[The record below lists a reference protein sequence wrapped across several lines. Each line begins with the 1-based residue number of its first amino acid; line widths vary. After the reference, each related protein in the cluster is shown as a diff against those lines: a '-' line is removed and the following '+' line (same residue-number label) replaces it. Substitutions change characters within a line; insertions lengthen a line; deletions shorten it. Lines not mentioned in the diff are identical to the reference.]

1 MARAA
6 GVATP
11 RAVARAGRRLAVETL
26 FEADFGQ
33 RTPAAV
39 LARRVEAAPVAPEEE
54 AFARRIV
61 DDVVRDRDRIDS
73 RIEAAAPAYPV
84 VQLGRID
91 RALLRSALGEMLHS
105 ATPTRV
111 VIAEWVAL
119 ARVYSGEPA
128 RRLVNGV
135 LGRIA
140 RENGVDRTDGRR
152 DGGPAAP
159 SGVEQWR
166 EQGGRDDVRATQE
179 DRRGAAGRRRRAGH
193 A

>member
-1 MARAA
+1 MTTIGTRSGRAA
-6 GVATP
+6 
-11 RAVARAGRRLAVETL
+11 ARAGRRLAVETL
-26 FEADFGQ
+26 FESDFGQ

-39 LARRVEAAPVAPEEE
+39 LARRIDAAEPDPAVAET
-54 AFARRIV
+54 ARAIIGAV
-61 DDVVRDRDRIDS
+61 TAQRDRIDAL
-73 RIEAAAPAYPV
+73 IEAAAPVYPV

-119 ARVYSGEPA
+119 ARMYSGEPA

-140 RENGVDRTDGRR
+140 RETGADRSDGW
-152 DGGPAAP
+152 
-159 SGVEQWR
+159 EQ
-166 EQGGRDDVRATQE
+166 
-179 DRRGAAGRRRRAGH
+179 AGSSARRRRT
-193 A
+193 

>member
-1 MARAA
+1 MATVERGN
-6 GVATP
+6 GVSSVRSA
-11 RAVARAGRRLAVETL
+11 ARAGRRLAVETL
-26 FEADFGQ
+26 FESDFGQ

-39 LARRVEAAPVAPEEE
+39 LERRVEAVEPSAEALAVAR
-54 AFARRIV
+54 AIIGFVTANRA
-61 DDVVRDRDRIDS
+61 DIDA

-91 RALLRSALGEMLHS
+91 RALLRSGLGEMLHS

-140 RENGVDRTDGRR
+140 RESGAERPGGRHE
-152 DGGPAAP
+152 DGPAAK
-159 SGVEQWR
+159 
-166 EQGGRDDVRATQE
+166 A
-179 DRRGAAGRRRRAGH
+179 RRR
-193 A
+193 

>member
-1 MARAA
+1 
-6 GVATP
+6 VAPTERVVGERGP
-11 RAVARAGRRLAVETL
+11 STRSTARAGRRLAVETL

-39 LARRVEAAPVAPEEE
+39 LERRVEAAPPSPRALAVAREIIGSVT
-54 AFARRIV
+54 AYRA
-61 DDVVRDRDRIDS
+61 DIDA

-140 RENGVDRTDGRR
+140 RETGADRPDERQDG
-152 DGGPAAP
+152 
-159 SGVEQWR
+159 S
-166 EQGGRDDVRATQE
+166 ATKA
-179 DRRGAAGRRRRAGH
+179 RRG
-193 A
+193 

>member
-1 MARAA
+1 MC
-6 GVATP
+6 
-11 RAVARAGRRLAVETL
+11 AVEPGTTDRTAARAGRRLAVETL
-26 FEADFGQ
+26 FESDFGQ
-33 RTPAAV
+33 RTPGAV
-39 LARRVEAAPVAPEEE
+39 LERRLEALPATEGAEAVARA
-54 AFARRIV
+54 IV
-61 DDVVRDRDRIDS
+61 RSVIAHRDEIDA

-91 RALLRSALGEMLHS
+91 RALLRCALGEMLHS

-140 RENGVDRTDGRR
+140 RETGADRSDGRQE
-152 DGGPAAP
+152 GA
-159 SGVEQWR
+159 S
-166 EQGGRDDVRATQE
+166 ATK
-179 DRRGAAGRRRRAGH
+179 ARRR
-193 A
+193 

>member
-1 MARAA
+1 MNAAPERGATARGA
-6 GVATP
+6 
-11 RAVARAGRRLAVETL
+11 ARAGRRLAVETM
-26 FEADFGQ
+26 FESDFGQ

-39 LARRVEAAPVAPEEE
+39 LERRLEALPVTEAVE
-54 AFARRIV
+54 AFARAIV
-61 DDVVRDRDRIDS
+61 RSVTAHRDDIDA

-91 RALLRSALGEMLHS
+91 RALLRCALGEMLHS

-140 RENGVDRTDGRR
+140 RETGADRSDGRQER
-152 DGGPAAP
+152 GSAA
-159 SGVEQWR
+159 
-166 EQGGRDDVRATQE
+166 RA
-179 DRRGAAGRRRRAGH
+179 RRR
-193 A
+193 

>member
-1 MARAA
+1 MT
-6 GVATP
+6 TP
-11 RAVARAGRRLAVETL
+11 TAERAVSERSGARAGRRLAVETL
-26 FEADFGQ
+26 FESDFGQ

-39 LARRVEAAPVAPEEE
+39 LERRIEAAPPSPRALDL
-54 AFARRIV
+54 ARGIV
-61 DDVVRDRDRIDS
+61 TAVTAHRAEIDA

-91 RALLRSALGEMLHS
+91 RAVLRSALGEMLYS

-140 RENGVDRTDGRR
+140 RETGADRPDGRQ
-152 DGGPAAP
+152 DGSAAK
-159 SGVEQWR
+159 
-166 EQGGRDDVRATQE
+166 A
-179 DRRGAAGRRRRAGH
+179 RRR
-193 A
+193 

>member
-1 MARAA
+1 MAVT
-6 GVATP
+6 VATTEKTGGP
-11 RAVARAGRRLAVETL
+11 RSSVRSVARAGRRLAVETL
-26 FEADFGQ
+26 FESDFGQ

-39 LARRVEAAPVAPEEE
+39 LERRVEAADPGPQVEAVA
-54 AFARRIV
+54 
-61 DDVVRDRDRIDS
+61 RDIIGFVTAHRADIDA
-73 RIEAAAPAYPV
+73 RIEVAAPAYPV

-119 ARVYSGEPA
+119 ARLYSGEPA

-140 RENGVDRTDGRR
+140 RETGADRPDDGQDGSARKARR
-152 DGGPAAP
+152 P
-159 SGVEQWR
+159 
-166 EQGGRDDVRATQE
+166 
-179 DRRGAAGRRRRAGH
+179 
-193 A
+193 

>member
-1 MARAA
+1 MKS
-6 GVATP
+6 
-11 RAVARAGRRLAVETL
+11 AVERGTIDRSAARAGRRLAVETM
-26 FEADFGQ
+26 FESDFGQ

-39 LARRVEAAPVAPEEE
+39 LD
-54 AFARRIV
+54 RRIEALPV
-61 DDVVRDRDRIDS
+61 TEGAKTVARAIVRSVTDHRDRIDTL
-73 RIEAAAPAYPV
+73 IGAAAPAFPV

-91 RALLRSALGEMLHS
+91 RALLRCALGEMLHS

-140 RENGVDRTDGRR
+140 RETGTDRSDGRQE
-152 DGGPAAP
+152 GGSAAK
-159 SGVEQWR
+159 
-166 EQGGRDDVRATQE
+166 A
-179 DRRGAAGRRRRAGH
+179 RRR
-193 A
+193 

>member
-1 MARAA
+1 MTNAVHERTGRA
-6 GVATP
+6 T
-11 RAVARAGRRLAVETL
+11 ARAGRRLAVETL
-26 FEADFGQ
+26 FESDFGQ

-39 LARRVEAAPVAPEEE
+39 LARRVAAGDADPEVETAARAIVEAVTA
-54 AFARRIV
+54 
-61 DDVVRDRDRIDS
+61 DRERIDAL
-73 RIEAAAPAYPV
+73 IGAAAPAYPV

-140 RENGVDRTDGRR
+140 RETGADRSDGR
-152 DGGPAAP
+152 DHGGSSAKP
-159 SGVEQWR
+159 
-166 EQGGRDDVRATQE
+166 
-179 DRRGAAGRRRRAGH
+179 RRP
-193 A
+193 

>member
-1 MARAA
+1 M
-6 GVATP
+6 VATLAQTAE
-11 RAVARAGRRLAVETL
+11 RTAARAGRRLAVETL
-26 FEADFGQ
+26 FESDFGQ

-39 LARRVEAAPVAPEEE
+39 LERRLESAVVAP
-54 AFARRIV
+54 AAASVARAIV
-61 DDVVRDRDRIDS
+61 SAVTAHRDRIDA
-73 RIEAAAPAYPV
+73 RIEAAAPVYPV

-91 RALLRSALGEMLHS
+91 RALLRCALGEMLHS

-140 RENGVDRTDGRR
+140 RETGADRSDGRQER
-152 DGGPAAP
+152 GSAAK
-159 SGVEQWR
+159 
-166 EQGGRDDVRATQE
+166 
-179 DRRGAAGRRRRAGH
+179 AGRR
-193 A
+193 

>member
-1 MARAA
+1 M
-6 GVATP
+6 G
-11 RAVARAGRRLAVETL
+11 AVERDTIDRTAARAGRRLAVETL
-26 FEADFGQ
+26 FESDFGQ

-39 LARRVEAAPVAPEEE
+39 LERRLEALPTTEGAEAVARAIVLSVTARRDE
-54 AFARRIV
+54 
-61 DDVVRDRDRIDS
+61 IDA
-73 RIEAAAPAYPV
+73 RIETAAPAYPV

-91 RALLRSALGEMLHS
+91 RALLRCALGEMLHS

-140 RENGVDRTDGRR
+140 RETGADRSDGRQE
-152 DGGPAAP
+152 GGSAAK
-159 SGVEQWR
+159 
-166 EQGGRDDVRATQE
+166 A
-179 DRRGAAGRRRRAGH
+179 RRR
-193 A
+193 

>member
-1 MARAA
+1 MPTPTAARRRWAPARAA
-6 GVATP
+6 
-11 RAVARAGRRLAVETL
+11 RRLAVETL

-39 LARRVEAAPVAPEEE
+39 LERRLEAAVVEPETADIARAIVTAVA
-54 AFARRIV
+54 RH
-61 DDVVRDRDRIDS
+61 RDRIDA

-105 ATPTRV
+105 PTPTGV

-119 ARVYSGEPA
+119 AKVYSGEPA

-140 RENGVDRTDGRR
+140 RDIGADRSDGHE
-152 DGGPAAP
+152 DGGAAAP
-159 SGVEQWR
+159 MDAAQWR
-166 EQGGRDDVRATQE
+166 EQGGRDDVRPTQE
-179 DRRGAAGRRRRAGH
+179 DRRRAAGRRRRTGH

>member
-1 MARAA
+1 MTE
-6 GVATP
+6 VAEGSTP
-11 RAVARAGRRLAVETL
+11 RAAARAGRRLAVETL

-39 LARRVEAAPVAPEEE
+39 LERRLEAAALDPHAV
-54 AFARRIV
+54 AFAHGIV
-61 DDVVRDRDRIDS
+61 TAVARDRERIDA

-91 RALLRSALGEMLHS
+91 RALLRCALGEMLHS

-128 RRLVNGV
+128 RRLVNGA

-140 RENGVDRTDGRR
+140 REIGADRTDGHK

-159 SGVEQWR
+159 PGAAQWR
-166 EQGGRDDVRATQE
+166 EQGGRDDVRPTQE
-179 DRRGAAGRRRRAGH
+179 DRRRTARRRRRAGH